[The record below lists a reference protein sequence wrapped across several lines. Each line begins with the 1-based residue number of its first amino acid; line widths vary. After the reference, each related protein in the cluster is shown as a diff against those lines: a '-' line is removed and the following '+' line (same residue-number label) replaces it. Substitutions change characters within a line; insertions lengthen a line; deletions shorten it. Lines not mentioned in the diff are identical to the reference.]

1 MNMNWMIIFA
11 SGILFGWLL
20 RGIAELIN
28 EKFWKG
34 GKK

>member
-1 MNMNWMIIFA
+1 MNWMIIFA

-28 EKFWKG
+28 EKVWKNKG
-34 GKK
+34 GRK